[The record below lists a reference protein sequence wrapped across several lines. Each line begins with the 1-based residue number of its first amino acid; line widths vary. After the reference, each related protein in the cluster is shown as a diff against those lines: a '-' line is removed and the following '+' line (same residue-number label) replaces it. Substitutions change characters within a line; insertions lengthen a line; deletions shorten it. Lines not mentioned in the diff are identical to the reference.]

1 MKTVTFTERVGEFLG
16 PVDWDYDFR
25 QHFNCLCTSDAG
37 RDEACDKQKR
47 RLKMVAESPEHFEVT
62 TYGGWPRC
70 GWGSVVLVGMY
81 DGWPYWR
88 PVPTVAY
95 RTSLGVEHASF
106 CSITNIRDIRTG
118 EVL

>member
-1 MKTVTFTERVGEFLG
+1 MKTVTRTERIGEWLG

-25 QHFNCLCTSDAG
+25 SHYSGLCTSDEG
-37 RDEACDKQKR
+37 RNEACERDKN
-47 RLKMVAESPEHFEVT
+47 RLRMIVESPDKYEVT

-70 GWGSVVLVGMY
+70 GWGPVVSVGMY

-88 PVPTVAY
+88 PVPSVAY
-95 RTSLGVEHASF
+95 RTFLGIETTSF
-106 CSITNIRDIRTG
+106 CGITNIRNIETG